1 MWTLVGIPCCLS
13 WIACGSVA
21 KAQICIISSIAG
33 LGMKNVNPIYTSTK
47 MATYAFGECGWF
59 E

>member
-1 MWTLVGIPCCLS
+1 MRQRRKG
-13 WIACGSVA
+13 
-21 KAQICIISSIAG
+21 QICIVSSIAG

-59 E
+59 EGGVP